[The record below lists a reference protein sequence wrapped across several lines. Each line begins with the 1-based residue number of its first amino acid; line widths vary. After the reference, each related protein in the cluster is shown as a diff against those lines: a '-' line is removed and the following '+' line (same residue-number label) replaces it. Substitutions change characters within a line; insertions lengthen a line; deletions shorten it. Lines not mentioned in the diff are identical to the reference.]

1 MSTANL
7 RRLARRLRPA
17 WAGPVA
23 SLAVAAGLVAG
34 CAHTGLLEGVSRTV
48 TQVKPD
54 SVQHVPGRRGEARE
68 RGEEPL
74 RSVFGDTLIG
84 LVPSSGDTTRRYLGR
99 LRDGYTADTLNVV
112 LMGDN
117 RPTYRL
123 ARLDPDLL
131 TIKSGLSPN
140 PIKFLRGLITIPL
153 VVVKSVV
160 PDLALFRDLPAYV
173 KSMPTYGREHQVMS
187 AILAKIDSLHAQGKT
202 VAAVVNSGDLVF
214 DGRDPRQWARFLR
227 LSAPLTSRVPYFPV
241 AGNHERIETPEGMA
255 NWATATGLPASGD
268 RLYYCFDSADGWL
281 RFIALDTNPIVDPT
295 GRWTRELQVKY
306 SNEEFTWLVA
316 RIKEHVGPVVVV
328 MHHPPFSAGEH
339 RMEWQA
345 DAVLRERRERMIK
358 ALHEAGI
365 SILVSGHEHGYQ
377 RALLTWPDAV
387 VVAVV
392 TGGGGAP
399 LHLIPDTPQ
408 SAVLFSEYK
417 VAGSVIKPENVFTAR
432 VFNYTLLRLWFGG
445 GELFSYAV
453 DAQGKSTQIDRVKI
467 DLTRY
472 GVPKV
477 DQHKIP
483 VPPAKGPTEIKKSMT
498 TMPTAS
504 SKALADSTVRS
515 DKILSKPAPGGTTP
529 LKNVVRKKR
538 KASPAAANP
547 PATPAPGTD
556 TP

>member
-1 MSTANL
+1 MDRHASEPRMSAAHL
-7 RRLARRLRPA
+7 RRDAHRLRSA
-17 WAGPVA
+17 WTGPVA

-34 CAHTGLLEGVSRTV
+34 CAHTGLLQGVNRTV
-48 TQVKPD
+48 TQVNPD
-54 SVQHVPGRRGEARE
+54 STQHGQGPRGKARE
-68 RGEEPL
+68 RGEATL

-123 ARLDPDLL
+123 ARLDPDLM
-131 TIKSGLSPN
+131 TIKAGLSPN
-140 PIKFLRGLITIPL
+140 PIKFLHGLITIPI
-153 VVVKSVV
+153 VIVKSVV

-173 KSMPTYGREHQVMS
+173 KNMPTYGREHQVMS

-214 DGRDPRQWARFLR
+214 DGRDPRQWTRFLR
-227 LSAPLTSRVPYFPV
+227 LSEPLTSRVPYFPV
-241 AGNHERIETPEGMA
+241 AGNHERIDTPEGMA

-268 RLYYCFDSADGWL
+268 RLYYCFDTADRWL
-281 RFIALDTNPIVDPT
+281 RFICLDTNPIVDPT

-306 SNEEFTWLVA
+306 SDEEFTWLVA
-316 RIKEHVGPVVVV
+316 RIKEHVGPVVVL
-328 MHHPPFSAGEH
+328 MHHPPFSSGEH

-345 DAVLRERRERMIK
+345 DDVLKERRERMVK

-365 SILVSGHEHGYQ
+365 SIIVSGHEHGYQ

-387 VVAVV
+387 LVAVV

-399 LHLIPDTPQ
+399 LHLIPDTPV
-408 SAVLFSEYK
+408 AAGLFGEYK
-417 VAGSVIKPENVFTAR
+417 VAGSVVKPENVFTAR

-483 VPPAKGPTEIKKSMT
+483 VPPAKGPSETKPKPMAAMMT
-498 TMPTAS
+498 AP
-504 SKALADSTVRS
+504 SKVLADSTVRS
-515 DKILSKPAPGGTTP
+515 EKILSKPPPGKKTP
-529 LKNVVRKKR
+529 LKAIVPKKG
-538 KASPAAANP
+538 KS
-547 PATPAPGTD
+547 TP
-556 TP
+556 